1 MEIQLLREESP
12 YPDADVLKEKLGEI
26 YDVYAGFVSVITA
39 EPHSLQPE
47 WNFYKDG
54 KAWLCKIIFRK
65 KTVIWLS
72 VWDDCFKLT
81 FFFTEKS
88 KSGIEELIIDPSIK
102 ESFLKSKNIGKLIP
116 LVIAIREKSQVD
128 DVLKII
134 EFKKSIK

>member
-1 MEIQLLREESP
+1 METQLLREEYP
-12 YPDADVLKEKLGEI
+12 FPDAGILKKKLGDI

-39 EPHSLQPE
+39 EPYNLLPE
-47 WNFYKDG
+47 WNYYKDG
-54 KAWLCKIIFRK
+54 KAWLCKITFRK

-72 VWDDCFKLT
+72 VCDDCFKVT
-81 FFFTEKS
+81 FYFTDKS
-88 KSGIEELIIDPSIK
+88 KSGIEELEISPSIK

-116 LVIAIREKSQVD
+116 LGIAIRENSQVD